1 MSSTQ
6 AFNEQLSREGPTMV
20 AQVVPYKAPAPALL
34 AALGPTVSV
43 FLSDVETDPWPA
55 GNITALAARC
65 WLPPLQCHRHVR
77 SAVCSLAGWLGD
89 HM

>member
-1 MSSTQ
+1 MSSTK
-6 AFNEQLSREGPTMV
+6 AFNDKRSLEGPTMV
-20 AQVVPYKAPAPALL
+20 VQVVPYKAPAPALL

-65 WLPPLQCHRHVR
+65 WLPLLQCQHHVR
-77 SAVCSLAGWLGD
+77 RAVCFLAG
-89 HM
+89 